1 MNMGL
6 FDSWRRRIRRKQEV
20 VAPQERKSSEAEA
33 PTPTRPE
40 GLTPVEK
47 GEVADLVAQYEK
59 LHKRR
64 AELHTERAQLT
75 DQLDSGALT
84 ALKFRKQLM
93 LKIQEAAQVSDNL
106 KETAS
111 RLIALGYRGVLR

>member
-1 MNMGL
+1 MGL
-6 FDSWRRRIRRKQEV
+6 FDSWRRKRRKREIIT
-20 VAPQERKSSEAEA
+20 PKDRKSSEAET

-47 GEVADLVAQYEK
+47 GEVAGLVTQYEE

-64 AELHTERAQLT
+64 AELHAERAQLIH
-75 DQLDSGALT
+75 QLDNGELT

-111 RLIALGYRGVLR
+111 RLIELGYRGVLR

>member
-6 FDSWRRRIRRKQEV
+6 FDSWRRKRRKPEL
-20 VAPQERKSSEAEA
+20 VAPKVRKISEDEA
-33 PTPTRPE
+33 PTPAGPE
-40 GLTPVEK
+40 GLTPVET
-47 GEVADLVAQYEK
+47 GEVDNLVARYEE

-64 AELHTERAQLT
+64 TELHAERAQLT
-75 DQLDSGALT
+75 NQLDNGELT

-111 RLIALGYRGVLR
+111 RLIELGYRGVLH

>member
-6 FDSWRRRIRRKQEV
+6 FDSWRRKRRKPEL
-20 VAPQERKSSEAEA
+20 VAPRDRKSPEAEA
-33 PTPTRPE
+33 PKSTRSE

-47 GEVADLVAQYEK
+47 GEVDNLVARYEE

-64 AELHTERAQLT
+64 AELHAERAQLT
-75 DQLDSGALT
+75 HQLDNGELT

-111 RLIALGYRGVLR
+111 RLIELGYRGVLH

>member
-6 FDSWRRRIRRKQEV
+6 FDSWRRRRRKQEI
-20 VAPQERKSSEAEA
+20 VAPKDRKSLEVEA

-47 GEVADLVAQYEK
+47 GEVDALVIQYEE

-75 DQLDSGALT
+75 NQLDSGELT

-93 LKIQEAAQVSDNL
+93 VKIQEAAQVSDNL

-111 RLIALGYRGVLR
+111 RLIELGYRGVLR

>member
-6 FDSWRRRIRRKQEV
+6 FDSWRRRRRKKEFM
-20 VAPQERKSSEAEA
+20 ALKDRKSSEAET
-33 PTPTRPE
+33 PMPTRPE

-47 GEVADLVAQYEK
+47 GEVANLVSRYEE

-64 AELHTERAQLT
+64 AELHVERAQLT
-75 DQLDSGALT
+75 KQIDNGELT

-106 KETAS
+106 KELAS
-111 RLIALGYRGVLR
+111 RLIELGYRGVLR

>member
-6 FDSWRRRIRRKQEV
+6 FDSWRRRRRKPEI
-20 VAPQERKSSEAEA
+20 VAPRDRKSSEVKA
-33 PTPTRPE
+33 PESTRPE

-47 GEVADLVAQYEK
+47 GEVTDLVTRYEE

-64 AELHTERAQLT
+64 AELHAERAQLT
-75 DQLDSGALT
+75 NQLDSGELT

-93 LKIQEAAQVSDNL
+93 LKIQEAAQVSDTL

-111 RLIALGYRGVLR
+111 RLIELGYRGVLR

>member
-1 MNMGL
+1 KSL
-6 FDSWRRRIRRKQEV
+6 EV
-20 VAPQERKSSEAEA
+20 EA

-47 GEVADLVAQYEK
+47 GEVDALVIQYEE

-75 DQLDSGALT
+75 NQLDSGELT

-93 LKIQEAAQVSDNL
+93 VKIQEAAQVSDNL

-111 RLIALGYRGVLR
+111 RLIELGYRGVLR

>member
-1 MNMGL
+1 MGL
-6 FDSWRRRIRRKQEV
+6 FDSWRRKRRKQEI
-20 VAPQERKSSEAEA
+20 VAPKDRRSSEAET
-33 PTPTRPE
+33 PKPTRPE
-40 GLTPVEK
+40 GLTTVEK
-47 GEVADLVAQYEK
+47 GEVADLVARYDE

-64 AELHTERAQLT
+64 AELHAERAQLT
-75 DQLDSGALT
+75 DQLDNGELT

-111 RLIALGYRGVLR
+111 RLIVLGYRGVLR

>member
-6 FDSWRRRIRRKQEV
+6 FDSWRRKRRKPEL
-20 VAPQERKSSEAEA
+20 VAPLGRKSSESEA
-33 PTPTRPE
+33 PKSTRLEEP
-40 GLTPVEK
+40 TPVEK
-47 GEVADLVAQYEK
+47 GEVDNLVARYEE
-59 LHKRR
+59 LYKRR
-64 AELHTERAQLT
+64 SELHAERAQLT
-75 DQLDSGALT
+75 HQLDSGELT

-111 RLIALGYRGVLR
+111 RLIELGYRGVLH

>member
-6 FDSWRRRIRRKQEV
+6 FDSWRRRRRKKEI
-20 VAPQERKSSEAEA
+20 VAPRDRKSSEVEA

-47 GEVADLVAQYEK
+47 GEAAGLIARYEE

-64 AELHTERAQLT
+64 AELHAERAQLT
-75 DQLDSGALT
+75 EQLDNGELT

-93 LKIQEAAQVSDNL
+93 LKIQEAAQISDNL

-111 RLIALGYRGVLR
+111 RLIVLGHRGVLR